1 MDKKEKTQEIPLKTM
16 EGIFIF
22 ADIPFPEK
30 GIKKALR
37 EAGRRDDLS
46 ENLKF
51 GFIMAKCIV
60 SLYTIEILLK
70 YAHQQIDKRA
80 GGELKTKRGHN
91 ICKLFAD
98 LPEKERIKIESL
110 YQERAK
116 EIVRENRAEK
126 VTPLKS
132 LLDFLGKN
140 PITDVRYFWDKP
152 NGKGLAY
159 QHNNMEAFSFAVAI
173 GVCGYPAPQKP

>member
-1 MDKKEKTQEIPLKTM
+1 MNKKEKPQEIPLKIM
-16 EGIFIF
+16 EGILAF
-22 ADIPFPEK
+22 AHISFPERS
-30 GIKKALR
+30 IKKVLR
-37 EAGRRDDLS
+37 EAGHPDNLS
-46 ENLKF
+46 EKFEF
-51 GFIMAKCIV
+51 GFIMAKSIV

-98 LPEKERIKIESL
+98 LPEEKQRKVKAR

-116 EIVRENRAEK
+116 EIVRENRADK
-126 VTPLKS
+126 IIPLNS
-132 LLDFLGKN
+132 LLDVLEGD
-140 PITDVRYFWDKP
+140 PITDLRYFWDKP

-159 QHNNMEAFSFAVAI
+159 HHNNMEAFSYGVAI
-173 GVCGYPAPQKP
+173 GVCGYPVPKKP

>member
-1 MDKKEKTQEIPLKTM
+1 MDKKEKPQEIPLKTM
-16 EGIFIF
+16 EGIFTF
-22 ADIPFPEK
+22 AHIPFPES

-37 EAGRRDDLS
+37 EEGRSDDLS

-51 GFIMAKCIV
+51 GFIMAKSIV

-80 GGELKTKRGHN
+80 GSELKTKWGHN

-98 LPEKERIKIESL
+98 LPEEKQRKVEAL

-116 EIVRENRAEK
+116 EIVHENRAEK
-126 VTPLKS
+126 VIPLKS
-132 LLDFLGKN
+132 LLDVLGRD
-140 PITDVRYFWDKP
+140 PITDLRYFWEKP
-152 NGKGLAY
+152 NSKDLAY
-159 QHNNMEAFSFAVAI
+159 HHNNMEAFSFAVAI
-173 GVCGYPAPQKP
+173 GVCGYPAPKKP